1 MSPYDVL
8 ELELTRCEK
17 LTLLALLKHANKNGA
32 CYPGIETIA
41 RLGSQ
46 GSSSVSRSLEA
57 LEKKGYISRRL
68 RTTNKGRMSTLY
80 QLSLNPTVGFSEQ
93 KTATDTQS
101 PNPTVGFSEQKT
113 ATDTQSPNPTVGFSE
128 KPSIDYNAYMAFYNA
143 KKPAAWSA
151 IDLVNDYRQSKIRTL
166 VKKRGHE
173 GAFTAFRHAVLAV
186 AGDRES
192 GVPPMK
198 WWSEQTNL
206 NFETIFRSNNLQT
219 WVEAYRDAI
228 GKPRVRLTAPA
239 NDLAAVLAG
248 DYGHN

>member
-1 MSPYDVL
+1 ML

-80 QLSLNPTVGFSEQ
+80 QLSL
-93 KTATDTQS
+93 
-101 PNPTVGFSEQKT
+101 NPTVGFSEQKT

>member
-80 QLSLNPTVGFSEQ
+80 QLSL
-93 KTATDTQS
+93 
-101 PNPTVGFSEQKT
+101 NPTVGFSEQKT